1 VGRRERI
8 EARLEDWGRS
18 VHRHPWRA
26 IGVMLAVTLG
36 LASGAAD
43 LRFEA
48 STENYLDP
56 ADPERS
62 SYQAFRRQFVN
73 DDTILLILHSERIF
87 SFEFLA
93 RLRALHEDLEREV
106 PLVDEVTS
114 LINARVTRG
123 SEDEL
128 IVEDLLETWPRSQAE
143 LEAVARRARS
153 NPVYTNLLL
162 SEDARFTTVT
172 VNVTPTGGTT
182 PDEGLGGFGED
193 GAEEGMAPASVEE
206 VPILEGA
213 ELIRVVER
221 LSEVTERHASADFPI
236 YVTGNPEMTYSLVAS
251 SRRDMAVFT
260 WVSLL
265 VIGALLLLVFRRLSG
280 VCIPLLVVIL
290 PLTATLGLM
299 GWVGLPL
306 TPSTQQLPTF
316 LLVVGVADSVH
327 LLTIFY
333 RRLDA
338 EDDREDAIGHALR
351 HSGLAVVMT
360 SLTTAGGLGSLAFA
374 DLTPIAGLG
383 IAAPT
388 GVLLALLYSL
398 VLLPAL
404 VAVLPIRARRS
415 SRREPGT
422 LDRALGGVGD
432 FCTRRPRTVVATW
445 AVLVAAG
452 GWGAFQLSLAYKPL
466 SWFPETHPTR
476 VAAEVANREMKG
488 LMPLELLV
496 DSGAANGL
504 HEPELLRRI
513 DEVQHFARSLAVNG
527 IRPGQAISLVDVLK
541 ETHQAL
547 NANDPAYYAIP
558 GDRRLVAQELLLFEN
573 SGSDDLEELV
583 DRGFQTARV
592 TLLVNYEDG
601 LLYLPLVREVEDGAR
616 RILGDRVEITTTG
629 LVKLWLR
636 TITAMLWSTARSYSI
651 ALLVIAP
658 LMVLLIGEL
667 RLGLLSLVPNGSASP
682 STCSR

>member
-236 YVTGNPEMTYSLVAS
+236 YVTGNPDPA
-251 SRRDMAVFT
+251 RH
-260 WVSLL
+260 
-265 VIGALLLLVFRRLSG
+265 GRLH
-280 VCIPLLVVIL
+280 
-290 PLTATLGLM
+290 LGLAA
-299 GWVGLPL
+299 GDRCAAATGLPPPL
-306 TPSTQQLPTF
+306 RGLHPAPGGDPAADCDAGIDGLGGPAPHPIHAAASNLP
-316 LLVVGVADSVH
+316 
-327 LLTIFY
+327 
-333 RRLDA
+333 
-338 EDDREDAIGHALR
+338 
-351 HSGLAVVMT
+351 
-360 SLTTAGGLGSLAFA
+360 AGGGRGGF
-374 DLTPIAGLG
+374 G
-383 IAAPT
+383 AP
-388 GVLLALLYSL
+388 AHD
-398 VLLPAL
+398 LLPA
-404 VAVLPIRARRS
+404 PRRGGRPGGCDRPRLAS
-415 SRREPGT
+415 LGPGGGDDEPHH
-422 LDRALGGVGD
+422 R
-432 FCTRRPRTVVATW
+432 RRPRLPRLRRPDADRRAGNRRADRRAARPALLPGAAPRAGRRATDP
-445 AVLVAAG
+445 
-452 GWGAFQLSLAYKPL
+452 GA
-466 SWFPETHPTR
+466 
-476 VAAEVANREMKG
+476 
-488 LMPLELLV
+488 PLEPE
-496 DSGAANGL
+496 GAGDAGQGAG
-504 HEPELLRRI
+504 RR
-513 DEVQHFARSLAVNG
+513 R
-527 IRPGQAISLVDVLK
+527 
-541 ETHQAL
+541 
-547 NANDPAYYAIP
+547 
-558 GDRRLVAQELLLFEN
+558 
-573 SGSDDLEELV
+573 
-583 DRGFQTARV
+583 
-592 TLLVNYEDG
+592 
-601 LLYLPLVREVEDGAR
+601 
-616 RILGDRVEITTTG
+616 
-629 LVKLWLR
+629 
-636 TITAMLWSTARSYSI
+636 
-651 ALLVIAP
+651 
-658 LMVLLIGEL
+658 
-667 RLGLLSLVPNGSASP
+667 
-682 STCSR
+682 